1 MTSYVHSDWFLW
13 LATVASSCALRSTM
27 ANIASTLYVRE
38 DIAPTMGTLLYY
50 YYQGAYCCH
59 YWYYFS
65 TTRQPI
71 VLA

>member
-1 MTSYVHSDWFLW
+1 MFDNIRYKPYVTQQRSKY
-13 LATVASSCALRSTM
+13 TVNTGMRQDRAL
-27 ANIASTLYVRE
+27 
-38 DIAPTMGTLLYY
+38 TMGTLLYY

-59 YWYYFS
+59 YRYYFS

>member
-1 MTSYVHSDWFLW
+1 
-13 LATVASSCALRSTM
+13 M
-27 ANIASTLYVRE
+27 ANLALTLYVRE
-38 DIAPTMGTLLYY
+38 DIDPTMGTLLYY

>member
-1 MTSYVHSDWFLW
+1 
-13 LATVASSCALRSTM
+13 
-27 ANIASTLYVRE
+27 
-38 DIAPTMGTLLYY
+38 MGILLYY
-50 YYQGAYCCH
+50 SYQGAYCCH

>member
-1 MTSYVHSDWFLW
+1 MRRRREYAVNAGMLEDR
-13 LATVASSCALRSTM
+13 AL
-27 ANIASTLYVRE
+27 
-38 DIAPTMGTLLYY
+38 TMGTLLYY

>member
-1 MTSYVHSDWFLW
+1 
-13 LATVASSCALRSTM
+13 
-27 ANIASTLYVRE
+27 
-38 DIAPTMGTLLYY
+38 MGTLAFF

-65 TTRQPI
+65 TIWQPI